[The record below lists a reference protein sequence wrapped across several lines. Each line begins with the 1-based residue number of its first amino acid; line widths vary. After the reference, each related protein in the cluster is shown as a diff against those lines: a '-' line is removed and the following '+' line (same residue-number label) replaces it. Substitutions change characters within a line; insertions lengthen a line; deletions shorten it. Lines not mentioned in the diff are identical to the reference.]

1 MPPCNQAPDNVAHA
15 PEVIQSARTP
25 ITTLKSPRFVC
36 GTLDPAHFWR
46 NMQCIATEVCISG
59 EGVRWHRVSDADRE
73 LCLQDV
79 HMVQRHL
86 AQLEGKVHG
95 GKGRAR

>member
-1 MPPCNQAPDNVAHA
+1 MTPRNSTPHIVTPTPDQG
-15 PEVIQSARTP
+15 PRTP
-25 ITTLKSPRFVC
+25 FTTMKRPCFTS
-36 GTLDPAHFWR
+36 GTLDPVHFWH
-46 NMQCIATEVCISG
+46 NMQCIATEICISG

-86 AQLEGKVHG
+86 AQLEARVHG
-95 GKGRAR
+95 RKGRAR